1 MIRTCCF
8 SSQLVEPGMLSSYH
22 SDKFKLHNSVMFWT
36 HWLCPPPCSCPPAW
50 ASSLSPANAGTPAWN
65 ISSQAPSSCTKGNC
79 YNSIICLKHS
89 FSLSDQPLDLYW
101 EQQDD
106 EDPQLPQQAGDRGC
120 EEDRFLLPSE
130 RDNLNRTCSS
140 PGTWVSY
147 STTCPPSSR
156 SSQTGYW
163 LPFITWKRWPSK
175 IQRKKKKKT
184 WVTAV
189 RGIT

>member
-1 MIRTCCF
+1 
-8 SSQLVEPGMLSSYH
+8 
-22 SDKFKLHNSVMFWT
+22 MFWT
-36 HWLCPPPCSCPPAW
+36 HWLAPMFLSTCLGMSVPRCREDCMKHTKPGPKQLQKVNYYNGIISLKQ
-50 ASSLSPANAGTPAWN
+50 SLS
-65 ISSQAPSSCTKGNC
+65 
-79 YNSIICLKHS
+79 
-89 FSLSDQPLDLYW
+89 
-101 EQQDD
+101 
-106 EDPQLPQQAGDRGC
+106 LPQQAGDRGC

-163 LPFITWKRWPSK
+163 LPFITSNRWPSK

-189 RGIT
+189 RGMFQNAKIVDVTFDACCGPSAFLRRQKTFHVERLVLPIPKM